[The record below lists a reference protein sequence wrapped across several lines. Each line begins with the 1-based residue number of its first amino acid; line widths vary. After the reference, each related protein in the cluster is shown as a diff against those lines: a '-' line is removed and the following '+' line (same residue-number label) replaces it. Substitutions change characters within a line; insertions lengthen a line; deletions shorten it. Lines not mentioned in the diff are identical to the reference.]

1 MRLPLPKIGFR
12 HRRFAAAPP
21 PEGFERRPVRE
32 PGQGWIPEC
41 VCGKD
46 CLPPRADGAPC
57 WLRAARWTAF
67 ASVMLASPA
76 LLGVRALPRRLRPV
90 PVQWYAWL
98 AVRALGVRVKVRRAK
113 DLPEIGMLVPGRKA
127 GAPYGAQRGEVWA
140 PQHTSWLDAILLHAI
155 TRSTYVARGDLM
167 AVPVVRSLAR
177 ALRMIPI
184 DRAKLREL
192 PELVAEAGRRVAAG
206 ERVVVFPEATT
217 WCGKHRG
224 RFHPAF
230 FEAAAATGGR
240 VRPVSI
246 WYGDEAGEPDVSPC
260 FVLDDNGLDSIRRIV
275 RHRGLRANIWIGPG
289 LAGTDRRVLADLA
302 ERLVFGRA
310 PEYAAQ
316 DVQAA

>member
-1 MRLPLPKIGFR
+1 MKLPLPKIGFR
-12 HRRFAAAPP
+12 HRRFASTPP
-21 PEGFERRPVRE
+21 PSVFERKPVRE

-41 VCGKD
+41 VCGRD
-46 CLPPRADGAPC
+46 CLPPRAEGASR
-57 WLRAARWTAF
+57 WVQAARWAAF
-67 ASVMLASPA
+67 VLVMLTSPV
-76 LLGVRALPRRLRPV
+76 LLCVRVLPERLRPV

-98 AVRALGVRVKVRRAK
+98 AVSALGVRVKVRRAE
-113 DLPEIGMLVPGRKA
+113 DLPSISAPN
-127 GAPYGAQRGEVWA
+127 GAGEVWA

-167 AVPVVRSLAR
+167 GVPVVRALAG

-184 DRAKLREL
+184 DRTKLHEL
-192 PELVAEAGRRVAAG
+192 PGLVAEAGRRVAAG

-230 FEAAAATGGR
+230 FEAAASTGGR

-246 WYGDEAGEPDVSPC
+246 WYGDDAGEPDVSPC
-260 FVLDDNGLDSIRRIV
+260 FVLEDNGLDSIRRIV
-275 RHRGLRANIWIGPG
+275 RHRGVWANIWIGPG
-289 LAGTDRRVLADLA
+289 LAGTDRRELAELA
-302 ERLVFGRA
+302 ERLVFGRT
-310 PEYAAQ
+310 PEYAEQ